1 MAGLYKKEV
10 VIRPTSTV
18 TVQAAIDWTKD
29 WLNNTFQDTDSNKNE
44 DGSYIDYFFGDVFD
58 ARTGNIIRVF
68 SDACSSK
75 YDMTT
80 LVFEVLDT
88 SKFTKNE
95 DFTSTVDVLIKND
108 KSVEDR
114 ISALEVQET
123 QTTAVVI

>member
-1 MAGLYKKEV
+1 
-10 VIRPTSTV
+10 
-18 TVQAAIDWTKD
+18 
-29 WLNNTFQDTDSNKNE
+29 
-44 DGSYIDYFFGDVFD
+44 
-58 ARTGNIIRVF
+58 
-68 SDACSSK
+68 
-75 YDMTT
+75 MTT

>member
-68 SDACSSK
+68 FRC
-75 YDMTT
+75 
-80 LVFEVLDT
+80 LFE
-88 SKFTKNE
+88 
-95 DFTSTVDVLIKND
+95 
-108 KSVEDR
+108 
-114 ISALEVQET
+114 
-123 QTTAVVI
+123 